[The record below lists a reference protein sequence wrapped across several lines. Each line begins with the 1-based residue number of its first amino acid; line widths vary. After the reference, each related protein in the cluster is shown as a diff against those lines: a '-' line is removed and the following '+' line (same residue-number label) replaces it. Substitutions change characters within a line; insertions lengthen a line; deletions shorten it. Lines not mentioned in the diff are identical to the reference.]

1 LSDAIPEIPVV
12 HEAQVTAAHV
22 YTLVS
27 DQVIPRLIAVEEKSD
42 KSYQILKSAGILNGK
57 GDELIQLVQ
66 DWRTDQAR
74 ENAWSVVRA
83 DLKHRV
89 RFLQPGKHWLTVLLS
104 AILGGIGWQVA
115 GGHFSFPHLPH
126 F

>member
-1 LSDAIPEIPVV
+1 LSDAIPEIPVI

-27 DQVIPRLIAVEEKSD
+27 DQVIPRLD
-42 KSYQILKSAGILNGK
+42 KIENTIKESGLNGHTPLLK
-57 GDELIQLVQ
+57 DFLEGYAS
-66 DWRTDQAR
+66 TYMKKQAW
-74 ENAWSVVRA
+74 ETVVA

-89 RFLQPGKHWLTVLLS
+89 RFLQPGKHWLTVLFS